1 MVIVMMMMM
10 IISMM
15 ISMKENCEYDDI
27 TSMRQK
33 EQMTSF

>member
-27 TSMRQK
+27 TSMHQK
-33 EQMTSF
+33 EQITPF

>member
-1 MVIVMMMMM
+1 MVIVMIMM

-15 ISMKENCEYDDI
+15 KRMKENCEYDDI

-33 EQMTSF
+33 EQITSF

>member
-27 TSMRQK
+27 TSIHQK
-33 EQMTSF
+33 EQITSF

>member
-1 MVIVMMMMM
+1 MVIVMIMM